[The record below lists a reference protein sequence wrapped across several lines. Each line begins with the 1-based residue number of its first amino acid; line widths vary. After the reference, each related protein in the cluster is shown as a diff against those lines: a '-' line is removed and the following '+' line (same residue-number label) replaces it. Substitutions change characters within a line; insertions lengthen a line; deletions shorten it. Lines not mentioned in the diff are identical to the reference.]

1 MNECPKESDTRS
13 HIIRKL
19 DIKSRGMKYFTLLFI
34 FVLCHG
40 ATYAQRFVPVLL
52 EGNDLM
58 DQQALA
64 TGDIYD
70 LHVFNNEL
78 VCGGKFT
85 EFFGLDIANLATW
98 DGENANAFE
107 PLPSFIS
114 SDRIASMITYNGD
127 LIIAGRLTN
136 YSGAAMLVDSTWT
149 SIGVAGGNFHSE
161 IIEYNSTLYTY
172 RDSIIYK
179 RVDDQWLAMDQLF
192 STSIMD
198 VEVFENK
205 MYVAADST
213 LYSFDGNVWLDY
225 NYNTDG
231 RTNLLSVVDN
241 ELYISVQ
248 FNADV
253 NGNFPFSIYRLIAE
267 QLAPANISV
276 PIDQQYAG
284 KVYSIFEKN
293 IVTKSYNPIGPFRC
307 PNGHYVEGNFAT
319 SRHNFGPS
327 DIVFFEGEYY
337 ACICSTSF
345 FAGGLHLVKAG
356 TDYIQLSS
364 GSLKPLINP
373 LASQFYDSS
382 SRASF
387 YFPTDEHDEIST
399 LYSAALWLY
408 GINDSDTI
416 VSANTYN
423 NLQNFTFGP
432 IANEQNQG
440 YLNKYLRVFDLTKA
454 QINFHIT
461 NYTNPNYEMPEVI
474 ANWPAHGNTV
484 NGEAINLAP
493 FVDLNSNGLYE
504 PELGDYPAIKG
515 DQCAYFMLN
524 DKNSYAQLFEVDELL
539 PDSLNVEIH
548 VMAYL
553 YESPLEEVSHTLFM
567 NYRIINRSEN
577 DYEKF
582 RAAVWTDFDNGSPF
596 DDYVGCD
603 SLLKFYYSF
612 NGDAD
617 DQMSSVSYG
626 YCNYPAS
633 AGCLFLN
640 QKMTNSVYYN
650 IGTNPAS
657 GDPIIDEHFYN
668 FMNSTWKNGQHILWG
683 GNGVSGVGVTNQEA
697 NYMFPSY
704 PWQTEGNIWNEQS
717 SGNPSGDRRMMGSGE
732 EIFLG
737 KGEEFCFDIA
747 YVMAR
752 DTNAVAEPQL
762 ASLQLLQSYIPVVQ
776 QFYNDQHFDCY
787 KSTIE
792 PTGDNG
798 TSGDDWFQVYPN
810 PGGDMIAVAVPYDGL
825 EYRLVIYDAIG
836 QLVKDLVIT
845 GDKPFQTIDTR
856 GMANAMYMI
865 ALIKNDKLLTR
876 KWLKISE

>member
-1 MNECPKESDTRS
+1 M
-13 HIIRKL
+13 RKL
-19 DIKSRGMKYFTLLFI
+19 DIKSRGMKNFTLLFI
-34 FVLCHG
+34 FVLCQS

-98 DGENANAFE
+98 DGENASAFE
-107 PLPSFIS
+107 PLPSFMS
-114 SDRIASMITYNGD
+114 SDRIANMITYNGN
-127 LIIAGRLTN
+127 LVIAGRLTN
-136 YSGAAMLVDSTWT
+136 YNGAAMLADSTWT

-172 RDSIIYK
+172 RDSILYQ
-179 RVDDQWLAMDQLF
+179 RVNEQWVEMDQQF
-192 STSIMD
+192 SNDVTD
-198 VEVFENK
+198 VEVYEGKLF
-205 MYVAADST
+205 VAVDST
-213 LYSFDGNVWLDY
+213 LCSYDGSDWLDY
-225 NYNTDG
+225 VLNLNEPIEFLSKTFEGLFATGEFTEGAVGVELSGILQIVANTAQNVEADISEFFNTRG
-231 RTNLLSVVDN
+231 KIYSVFG
-241 ELYISVQ
+241 E
-248 FNADV
+248 
-253 NGNFPFSIYRLIAE
+253 
-267 QLAPANISV
+267 NILT
-276 PIDQQYAG
+276 
-284 KVYSIFEKN
+284 E
-293 IVTKSYNPIGPFRC
+293 SYNPAIGFMGYPSKYI
-307 PNGHYVEGNFAT
+307 NLDTEVQSSNSYA
-319 SRHNFGPS
+319 PS
-327 DIVFFEGEYY
+327 DIEYFNGQYY
-337 ACICSTSF
+337 AGINDASMFSP
-345 FAGGLHLVKAG
+345 GGLHLTLSGIDYANLDNGTLQPILFSGSTHFHLPANKAG
-356 TDYIQLSS
+356 L
-364 GSLKPLINP
+364 
-373 LASQFYDSS
+373 
-382 SRASF
+382 
-387 YFPTDEHDEIST
+387 YFPTFENQEVST
-399 LYSAALWLY
+399 IYAASLWLY
-408 GINDSDTI
+408 GITNSDTL
-416 VSANTYN
+416 VNANMFGD
-423 NLQNFTFGP
+423 LQNLTPGP
-432 IANEQNQG
+432 IASEFNNSYLAKYYRVWHIDNEMLADHQAD
-440 YLNKYLRVFDLTKA
+440 FM
-454 QINFHIT
+454 
-461 NYTNPNYEMPEVI
+461 NPNYAIPEVI
-474 ANWPAHGNTV
+474 ANWPAHGNSA
-484 NGEAINLAP
+484 NGEAYYLAP
-493 FVDLNSNGLYE
+493 FVDTNANGMYE
-504 PELGDYPAIKG
+504 PELGDYPKIKG
-515 DQCAYFMLN
+515 DDCLYFMLN
-524 DKNSYAQLFEVDELL
+524 DRNRYASEFDLDALQT
-539 PDSLNVEIH
+539 DSLNIEVH

-553 YESPLEEVSHTLFM
+553 YQSDNTEVSHSLFM
-567 NYRIINRSEN
+567 NYKIINRSEN

-582 RAAVWTDFDNGSPF
+582 RAAVWTDFDIGNST

-603 SLLKFYYSF
+603 TLLNYYYGY
-612 NGDAD
+612 NGDAI
-617 DQMSSVSYG
+617 DQPVTSSPGYG
-626 YCNYPAS
+626 NFPPT

-657 GDPIIDEHFYN
+657 GDPITDEHFYN

-704 PWQTEGNIWNEQS
+704 PWQTDGNIWNEQS
-717 SGNPSGDRRMMGSGE
+717 SGNPPGDRRMIGSGE
-732 EIFLG
+732 EIFFG

-752 DTNAVAEPQL
+752 DTNALVEPQL

-787 KSTIE
+787 KNTVE

-825 EYRLVIYDAIG
+825 EHRIVIYDAIG
-836 QLVKDLVIT
+836 QLVKDMVIT

-865 ALIKNDKLLTR
+865 ALFKNDKLLTR